1 MTLTLLPLYQDFQ
14 DDNEARLQEF
24 EKVCRDLSDRGLS
37 DDAVELEK
45 VEHELMEASSKRE
58 KALESAM
65 EASRKFH
72 AHLGNVL
79 SWIDDM
85 EEKVEEKNPEVFK
98 VQDIIVILR
107 VHISFILNFRSL
119 LATLNA
125 A

>member
-1 MTLTLLPLYQDFQ
+1 MC
-14 DDNEARLQEF
+14 
-24 EKVCRDLSDRGLS
+24 KDLSDRGLL

-65 EASRKFH
+65 EASRKFR

-85 EEKVEEKNPEVFK
+85 EEKVAEKIPK
-98 VQDIIVILR
+98 YSRYKTLLILR
-107 VHISFILNFRSL
+107 LRIFILF
-119 LATLNA
+119 
-125 A
+125 